1 MLFRLSL
8 IVSLGLAA
16 PVFAGD
22 AEKGEESFK
31 KCKSCHSIIGPGG
44 EAIVKGGKT
53 GPNLFGIA
61 GRAVASAEGFS
72 YGDGILAAQAAGI
85 IWDEENLTAYVSDPT
100 AWLRE
105 VTEDDSVK
113 SKMSFKLNKGADDIA
128 AYLASLN

>member
-31 KCKSCHSIIGPGG
+31 KCKSCHSIIGADG